1 MDVAEENTCCQMA
14 HQPSVILMP
23 IHAVLNSVFVEVL
36 QLIVNVTTALTIE
49 QVRPFKW
56 ARKSLKNKKIQYSYK
71 KEICIYCYLFP
82 SQFSKNR

>member
-1 MDVAEENTCCQMA
+1 MA

-49 QVRPFKW
+49 QVRPFKC
-56 ARKSLKNKKIQYSYK
+56 ARKFSYCMDLATDYGHPKIWDWD
-71 KEICIYCYLFP
+71 
-82 SQFSKNR
+82 

>member
-49 QVRPFKW
+49 QVRPFKC
-56 ARKSLKNKKIQYSYK
+56 ARKFSYCMDLATDYGHPMK
-71 KEICIYCYLFP
+71 A
-82 SQFSKNR
+82 